1 MERDDDQSGVHLSK
15 DFSEGVYNSYGSISK
30 LNLADN
36 SIRTLSHRA
45 FAMFGAHLI
54 KVQRWWFCRRSMP
67 TKHGPSARQCER
79 DAAVLCRPSLLR
91 REQWVPF
98 GGGKGVVMA
107 RAARTLSVCAA
118 PKLTPTETTQV
129 DLARNLLDGGAL
141 RALRAAAL
149 PHLER
154 LFLQQNAIEAR
165 ERSDSLF
172 AISACAGSKAPSIAR
187 RRHPSPAV
195 AGVRASRP
203 RASGCATA
211 VGSWRAPEHAK
222 RLDRRPPR
230 VTPAAASCLVSL
242 TSRRRAHSSPADDD
256 DDDDPILPDG
266 TSPSS
271 TTRRRRLAAGRARCS
286 PRRIDHA

>member
-36 SIRTLSHRA
+36 SISTLSHRA

-79 DAAVLCRPSLLR
+79 DIAVLCRPSLLR

-107 RAARTLSVCAA
+107 RAAHTLSVCAA

-203 RASGCATA
+203 WAPGCATA
-211 VGSWRAPEHAK
+211 VGLLAGSRARETTRPSTAA
-222 RLDRRPPR
+222 RDPRRRVLSHLSHLAPPR
-230 VTPAAASCLVSL
+230 PLFPRG
-242 TSRRRAHSSPADDD
+242 RRRRRRIP
-256 DDDDPILPDG
+256 PDG

-271 TTRRRRLAAGRARCS
+271 TTRRRRLGAGRARCS